1 MWSDSTLCA
10 AGSIGVRGNCYWFPT
25 PAKTRRVKRS
35 DLPTEN
41 ANVSSPCPDGY
52 DYNATVRL
60 LQPGAVS
67 NDTSKGFN
75 DEKVENGIL
84 LYYMLY
90 EAAKMED
97 YTGFGYGFSDLVGG

>member
-1 MWSDSTLCA
+1 M
-10 AGSIGVRGNCYWFPT
+10 
-25 PAKTRRVKRS
+25 
-35 DLPTEN
+35 
-41 ANVSSPCPDGY
+41 
-52 DYNATVRL
+52 
-60 LQPGAVS
+60 S